1 MDMKKQW
8 KEMAEKAGKQ
18 AEIHFFMADNAR
30 TQKQPQEEDKQLKK
44 QIEELEKQYE
54 YMKNVSNL
62 NIYSCIDKYA
72 VHPTK

>member
-8 KEMAEKAGKQ
+8 KQMAEKAGKQ
-18 AEIHFFMADNAR
+18 AEIHFFMAENAR
-30 TQKQPQEEDKQLKK
+30 TQNQSQEEEKQLKK

-54 YMKNVSNL
+54 YMKNVNL
-62 NIYSCIDKYA
+62 NICSCIDKYA